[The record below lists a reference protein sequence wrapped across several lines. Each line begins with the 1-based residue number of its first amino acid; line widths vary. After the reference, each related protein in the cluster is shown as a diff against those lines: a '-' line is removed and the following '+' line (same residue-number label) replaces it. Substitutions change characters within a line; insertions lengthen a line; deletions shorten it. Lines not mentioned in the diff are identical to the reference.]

1 MYCSKGHENPAGS
14 RFCRHCGERLD
25 IPVTQGIPGGQV
37 LSDRYVVIRQ
47 LGQGGFGRT
56 YLAEDINRF
65 REVCVL
71 KEFCPQVQ
79 TSYVMQKA
87 EELFQRE
94 ASVLY
99 KLEHPQIP
107 RFRELFRSHFND
119 KEHLFLVQD
128 YVEGQTYRALL
139 EMKKQQ
145 GLLFTEAEVRQLLQQ
160 ILPVLDYIHSMGV
173 IHRDISPDNLILRN
187 AQILPHQG
195 LVGEMPVL
203 IDFGGVKQVAA
214 AVASQYSQ
222 TGVAIPFTPPTLLG
236 KIGYAP
242 PEQMQIGLVEPHS
255 DLYALAATVLVLLTG
270 KQPQELIDNDTLAWQ
285 WQREVSL
292 TPNLGMVL
300 ERMLSPVPGD
310 RYQNAHH
317 VLEALNLP
325 LVNHPLT
332 QPPTVAPTSGTQA
345 VSPSLPPPVSSSPP
359 PTSWTP
365 RTTLLTVLLLIAT
378 VGVGS
383 LGTSIWLQHGS
394 KDSRENTVKDI
405 TLEPTPTST
414 SKPNKEPTE
423 PVPKYPHTE
432 RQRKR
437 RLRDRLQ
444 QLDIDSTF
452 YKKLVEEVLR
462 EKNPSFRGRT
472 LSDAFEDE
480 RYQAEL
486 DKISGELLEKL
497 ALLSAR
503 ARQKL
508 GTYTAAD
515 RDHWKE
521 EVNQIHIGSRSLFDL
536 GDAIFFGQFPEQHGK
551 NFINQPIGQVWQAF
565 IYDKL
570 SAIIIG
576 KAVQK
581 IIFAK
586 NATSKT
592 ISGTLDRTDGKIFIA
607 ELAKNQL
614 MNLKLQANPK
624 ILLSVYSPSGTSRL
638 LEDST
643 KRNLS
648 VKLPEDGLYEFV
660 IVSTASEP
668 INYQLN
674 LTVENPTRHLLP
686 SPTSTPTIKPI
697 ATPTPTAKATPK
709 PIATPTPTAKATP
722 KPTATPTP
730 TAKATS
736 TTTPSV
742 KVTPKSAK
750 PESHL

>member
-79 TSYVMQKA
+79 TSYVIQKA

-222 TGVAIPFTPPTLLG
+222 TGVATPFTPPTLLG

-285 WQREVSL
+285 WQREVSV
-292 TPNLGMVL
+292 TPN
-300 ERMLSPVPGD
+300 
-310 RYQNAHH
+310 
-317 VLEALNLP
+317 
-325 LVNHPLT
+325 
-332 QPPTVAPTSGTQA
+332 
-345 VSPSLPPPVSSSPP
+345 
-359 PTSWTP
+359 
-365 RTTLLTVLLLIAT
+365 
-378 VGVGS
+378 
-383 LGTSIWLQHGS
+383 
-394 KDSRENTVKDI
+394 
-405 TLEPTPTST
+405 
-414 SKPNKEPTE
+414 
-423 PVPKYPHTE
+423 
-432 RQRKR
+432 
-437 RLRDRLQ
+437 
-444 QLDIDSTF
+444 
-452 YKKLVEEVLR
+452 
-462 EKNPSFRGRT
+462 
-472 LSDAFEDE
+472 
-480 RYQAEL
+480 
-486 DKISGELLEKL
+486 
-497 ALLSAR
+497 
-503 ARQKL
+503 
-508 GTYTAAD
+508 
-515 RDHWKE
+515 
-521 EVNQIHIGSRSLFDL
+521 
-536 GDAIFFGQFPEQHGK
+536 
-551 NFINQPIGQVWQAF
+551 
-565 IYDKL
+565 
-570 SAIIIG
+570 
-576 KAVQK
+576 
-581 IIFAK
+581 
-586 NATSKT
+586 
-592 ISGTLDRTDGKIFIA
+592 
-607 ELAKNQL
+607 
-614 MNLKLQANPK
+614 
-624 ILLSVYSPSGTSRL
+624 
-638 LEDST
+638 
-643 KRNLS
+643 
-648 VKLPEDGLYEFV
+648 
-660 IVSTASEP
+660 
-668 INYQLN
+668 
-674 LTVENPTRHLLP
+674 
-686 SPTSTPTIKPI
+686 
-697 ATPTPTAKATPK
+697 
-709 PIATPTPTAKATP
+709 
-722 KPTATPTP
+722 
-730 TAKATS
+730 
-736 TTTPSV
+736 
-742 KVTPKSAK
+742 
-750 PESHL
+750 